1 MIMGRKAMVVAL
13 VGTFLVMVA
22 APAQAGRPP
31 VRETIRFDPVVEAF
45 VPECDRTLRW
55 DIHGVS
61 RVTTFFDE
69 QGNVAKTV
77 AKVTERNTITDV
89 TNGVTLREG
98 PDAFTQTTTFNPD
111 GTQIVEINGLSAI
124 VVGGASLVIDVGRLK
139 LLIHPDRGQSRVLH
153 ESGRHDIRGLDPF
166 TLTADPLH
174 LKGFCPAFA

>member
-1 MIMGRKAMVVAL
+1 MVSKAIVLGLIGTLWVIVV
-13 VGTFLVMVA
+13 
-22 APAQAGRPP
+22 APAQAAPPP
-31 VRETIRFDPVVEAF
+31 VRETIPFDPVVEAF

-77 AKVTERNTITDV
+77 AMITERNTITDV

-98 PDAFTQTTTFNPD
+98 PDAFTQTTTFNQD

-124 VVGGASLVIDVGRLK
+124 VVGGVSPVIDVGRLK
-139 LLIHPDRGQSRVLH
+139 LLIHPDREQSRVLH

-166 TLTADPLH
+166 TLAADPLH
-174 LKGFCPAFA
+174 LKGFCTAFA